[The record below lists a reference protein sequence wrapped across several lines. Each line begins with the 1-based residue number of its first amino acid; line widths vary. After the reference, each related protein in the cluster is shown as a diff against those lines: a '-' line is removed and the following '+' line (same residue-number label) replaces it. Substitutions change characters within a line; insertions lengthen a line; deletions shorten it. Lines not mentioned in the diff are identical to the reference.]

1 MEVDDGMVYQDDSGV
16 AVMSERVSGLA
27 NSIYGEFERM
37 IQRYDEEVVRD
48 LMPLVVNVLENLD
61 AMFTENQEHE
71 IELELLKEDN
81 EQLLTQYEREK
92 ALRRQAEEKY
102 MECED
107 GMEQEKKDLQMKIEG
122 LELQT
127 RQLELKMKNSVDQIM
142 RLEEREADMKREYN
156 LLHQRHT
163 EMIQSYMEYMERS
176 KMQQHNGTGPMESTP
191 TSRKRKER
199 PTSLGLFPFGADVG
213 KTGSGGCITDGNVE
227 AETPGS
233 ETWSQSVVPNPVV
246 NGHAGNCIKDE
257 LSQSSQSS
265 FLTTPSM
272 GDVKSLTPSSSFPS
286 DILSPVTGGAQR
298 LENGVAI
305 SVENGEDHDTMLD
318 MANGACNVS
327 SGMDSSDEWSEI
339 QDIIDATP
347 ELDLSTEN
355 KMENYDNNSTPTQ
368 GIVNKAFGINTD
380 SLYKELSTAGSE
392 AIGDVDEGADLLGEF
407 SGMGRE
413 VENLILENTQLLETK
428 NALNVVK
435 NDLIARLD
443 EMSSEQEVLRGEF
456 EQTRQMKTRLETR
469 LHELEEELRRVK
481 SDTGHC
487 NKELKEEPEDGDVPM
502 AQRKRFTRVEMA
514 RVLME
519 RNQYKERLME
529 LQEAVRWTEMIRAS
543 REHPSLVEKK
553 NKSSI
558 WQFFSRLF
566 SSSSAPQPKK
576 PHHTVSIKYSAPT
589 GSEVT
594 AETIGTRRSATLS
607 QLPSDR
613 ARTLDFMHET
623 KDTSEDDGA
632 VQNKES
638 EGAALVRREQLR
650 EQHRQAR
657 VQAQQQDGRLQA
669 FGWSL
674 PPKQKQSP
682 THEEPKWVN
691 VAIPVYSRPLVEKDP
706 AMKLWCAAGVNLAGS
721 KGAVQYRRDSLSGSV
736 SKGSGSDSTEVSAS
750 ESMESK
756 FDDDQGRSL
765 VWICTSTQS
774 TSKVLII
781 DANRPAHIID
791 QFVVCNSHI
800 LCISSV
806 PAAQDSDFPIGEVMP
821 LPGSPGVCEGSV
833 GGSPDDG
840 VLGGITLVG
849 CASVQCKSL
858 QTESPSFG
866 ESPSAD
872 SDAATALVTE
882 EATEATEGADGEPEV
897 APVAGGLT
905 RTGPCTEHVFT
916 EQQGTPDGSTEGSPG
931 EPKHPGTSPGGS
943 LGHSASELEVS
954 SAEPTMWLGA
964 QNGCLYVHLAASGWK
979 HCLHSIKLKDAVL
992 SIVHVRGRV
1001 LVALADGTLAIF
1013 HRATD
1018 GPWDLSNY
1026 HLLDLGR
1033 PHHSIRCMAVVR
1045 DRVWCGYRNKIH
1057 VVQPETMRVEKSFDA
1072 HPRKESQVRQL
1083 AWLGDGVWVS
1093 IRLDSTLRLYHA
1105 RTFQHLQDIDIEPY
1119 VSKMLGAGKLG
1130 FSFVRITSLLI
1141 ASSRLW
1147 VGTGN
1152 GVVISIPLS
1161 ETVVLHGG
1169 RVLGVQ
1175 ARNKLSSQGPATEDA
1190 PGAPAAPEF
1199 VPYCSMLQAQIC
1211 FHGHRDAVK
1220 FFVAVPGSAHACL
1233 MARSASQP
1241 FSNNSSKSPSK
1252 EVLPLPPPN
1261 LKSMLIM
1268 SGGEGYIDFRI
1279 GDGEDDETDDSFG
1292 TGRGRKASTGKTER
1306 SHLIVWQVVCSDD

>member
-27 NSIYGEFERM
+27 SSIYGEFERM
-37 IQRYDEEVVRD
+37 IYRYDEEVVRD

-61 AMFTENQEHE
+61 AMFTENQDHE

-92 ALRRQAEEKY
+92 ALRKQAEEKY

-176 KMQQHNGTGPMESTP
+176 KLQQHNGTGPMESTP

-199 PTSLGLFPFGADVG
+199 PTSLGLFPFGADIG
-213 KTGSGGCITDGNVE
+213 KTGSGGCIADGTVE

-265 FLTTPSM
+265 LLTTPSM

-286 DILSPVTGGAQR
+286 DILSPVAGGAHI

-305 SVENGEDHDTMLD
+305 LVENGDDHNAVLD

-347 ELDLSTEN
+347 ELDLGTEN
-355 KMENYDNNSTPTQ
+355 KMENYDNSTPTQ

-392 AIGDVDEGADLLGEF
+392 AIGDVDEGADLL
-407 SGMGRE
+407 GMGRE

-469 LHELEEELRRVK
+469 LHELEEELKRVK
-481 SDTGHC
+481 NDGGHC
-487 NKELKEEPEDGDVPM
+487 NKDLKEEPDGDVPM

-576 PHHTVSIKYSAPT
+576 PHHAVSIKYSAPT

-594 AETIGTRRSATLS
+594 AETVGTRRSATLS

-623 KDTSEDDGA
+623 
-632 VQNKES
+632 S

-674 PPKQKQSP
+674 PPKQKQQSP

-721 KGAVQYRRDSLSGSV
+721 KGTVQHRRGSRSGSV
-736 SKGSGSDSTEVSAS
+736 SKDSGSDSMEVSAS
-750 ESMESK
+750 QSMEGK
-756 FDDDQGRSL
+756 FEDDQSRSL

-849 CASVQCKSL
+849 CAPVQCKGL
-858 QTESPSFG
+858 QTESPSYG
-866 ESPSAD
+866 ETPSAD

-897 APVAGGLT
+897 APAAGSLT

-931 EPKHPGTSPGGS
+931 EPNHPGTSPGGS
-943 LGHSASELEVS
+943 SGHSASELEAS

-992 SIVHVRGRV
+992 SIVLFPLTGCCRHVRGRV
-1001 LVALADGTLAIF
+1001 LIALADGTLAIF
-1013 HRATD
+1013 HRAAD

-1175 ARNKLSSQGPATEDA
+1175 ARTKVSPQGPATDDA

-1199 VPYCSMLQAQIC
+1199 VPYCSMLQAQLC

-1233 MARSASQP
+1233 IARSASQP

-1261 LKSMLIM
+1261 LKSMLVM

-1292 TGRGRKASTGKTER
+1292 TGRGRKASNGKTER
-1306 SHLIVWQVVCSDD
+1306 SHLIVWQVVCSED